1 MPLIIKP
8 ASYNLYVIEGVEDDV
23 PFTIWKNAKTNRWT
37 HPLANKRG
45 RGASFKTVKEAQTH
59 AFECIKKCGMIKPD
73 GAAKRHDGVIALTE
87 AQGNLFKFIKGK
99 KVWPLNFLSRRFH
112 GEEYHIRQQIGQ
124 INKHYHVEKHTC
136 GYRVMTE
143 NEVRR
148 STNGR

>member
-45 RGASFKTVKEAQTH
+45 RGASFKTVKEAQNH
-59 AFECIKKCGMIKPD
+59 ALECIKKCGMIKPD

-99 KVWPLNFLSRRFH
+99 KVWPLDFLTRRFR
-112 GEEYHIRQQIGQ
+112 GGTDHIRQQIGQ
-124 INKHYHVEKHTC
+124 INKHYHVHKHTC

-148 STNGR
+148 SGNGR